1 MHRRIGN
8 MMRKA
13 FLVALGL
20 FILGIALLAVS
31 VAEGGGTVYLAL
43 IFPVYSGSDIWGFF
57 GILCVI
63 GAFFVGFLGLIPAKL
78 PSGGSDSARQGTP
91 PAGGPEKRFGG
102 VVMLGPIPIIVGS
115 DVKMSMVAIVLAIVL
130 IVVLIISMVLFI
142 PGLLG

>member
-1 MHRRIGN
+1 

-13 FLVALGL
+13 FLIAFGL
-20 FILGIALLAVS
+20 FLSGIVLLAVS

-43 IFPVYSGSDIWGFF
+43 IFPVYVGSDIWGFF

-78 PSGGSDSARQGTP
+78 PSRGSDSARQGGP
-91 PAGGPEKRFGG
+91 PAEGPEKRFGG

-115 DVKMSMVAIVLAIVL
+115 DVKMSMIAIVLAIVL
-130 IVVLIISMVLFI
+130 IVVLIVSMVFFI